1 MTKHLALIGLLL
13 VAMLTG
19 CSHDESTEAVD
30 SKQTNVSADF
40 VSADEATTIAEAI
53 QFGST
58 EATTAD
64 GKATTRSAGL
74 NKEVQSVTP
83 VPDASGV
90 TAFYVINYKG
100 GGFMLLAADKRVN
113 PVLAYSETS
122 TFPMDNPEGF
132 PEGLV
137 DWMTDVKERVQTV
150 RAKQTPLTEEL
161 KAAWETSSIQ
171 VMLGPPPGG
180 PNNPNDDIPRPGGN
194 CKDEY
199 ASAGPLTATTWD
211 QGKGYNNLV
220 PKTGCNKYDNGR
232 APVGCVAVAVAQ
244 IMKYHRFP
252 NSYNW
257 NAMPNGW
264 ATTETAKLMR
274 DVGSAVRMEYG
285 CNGSSSNISKAIEGL
300 RHFGYSAKRSEYNPS
315 LLIREL
321 EAGRPVILKGGRSQ
335 GWIGLYVDGHQWVCD
350 GYKQVVKYTARCIPS
365 YSLCF
370 RMNWGWGGDY
380 NDWYFYDDWHP
391 GGSDHTYKKEMIYEI
406 IPR

>member
-113 PVLAYSETS
+113 PVLAVSETS
-122 TFPMDNPEGF
+122 TFPVNESLY

-137 DWMTDVKERVQTV
+137 EWMTGAKSYVQRV
-150 RAKQTPLTEEL
+150 RLKQTLLSEEMS
-161 KAAWETSSIQ
+161 AAWESSSIQ
-171 VMLGPPPGG
+171 KMAIPPKDSEMTPG
-180 PNNPNDDIPRPGGN
+180 DEGGGSGT
-194 CKDEY
+194 CKDYYE
-199 ASAGPLTATTWD
+199 AVEPLITTKWN
-211 QGKGYNNLV
+211 QRNGYNALA
-220 PKTGCNKYDNGR
+220 PSLGCDGNGK
-232 APVGCVAVAVAQ
+232 APAGCIAVAMAQ
-244 IMKYHRFP
+244 IMKYHKFPRF
-252 NSYNW
+252 YNW
-257 NAMPNGW
+257 NAMPDNY
-264 ATTETAKLMR
+264 ATTETAKLMK
-274 DVGSAVRMEYG
+274 DIGDAVSMKYG
-285 CNGSSSNISKAIEGL
+285 CKGSSSTIFKAVKGFS
-300 RHFGYSAKRSEYNPS
+300 RFGYTAEWANFSPKTV
-315 LLIREL
+315 IREL
-321 EAGRPVILKGGRSQ
+321 KAGRPVILRGGRDQ
-335 GWIGLYVDGHQWVCD
+335 GIFMIYVDGHEWVCD
-350 GYKQVVKYTARCIPS
+350 GWRKIVTYNNCKRNANEG
-365 YSLCF
+365 LH
-370 RMNWGWGGDY
+370 MNWGWSGNYYDGWY
-380 NDWYFYDDWHP
+380 TFHDWRP
-391 GGSDHTYKKEMIYEI
+391 GGEIHNYDKMMIYNI
-406 IPR
+406 KPK